1 MQFISSFKEFLT
13 ESYKDEKLNE
23 IGDALVQPYSYSRVD
38 KNTEPGAA
46 DEPPKYAAYRFNTDS
61 GYIYDLNIFYSNN
74 QLEIDFTA
82 NGSSKTVTNAGEL
95 FGVMSTITKI
105 VKDYL
110 LNYNRSRQIKKLRI
124 EPSINYAGDHRRSKL
139 YIQYVKKQL
148 NPKNITVN
156 AYRNTDIIIVE
167 L

>member
-23 IGDALVQPYSYSRVD
+23 IGDASLSPYSYSRVD
-38 KNTEPGAA
+38 KRTGRSSK
-46 DEPPKYAAYRFNTDS
+46 DEPPNYAAYRFYTDT
-61 GYIYDLNIFYSNN
+61 GYIYDINLFFSHN

-82 NGSSKTVTNAGEL
+82 NGSSKTVTDAGEI
-95 FGVMSTITKI
+95 FNVMSTITQI

-110 LNYNRSRQIKKLRI
+110 AKYNNKGSITKIRI

-139 YIQYVKKQL
+139 YIEYIKKQL
-148 NPKNITVN
+148 KPKAITVD
-156 AYRNTDIIIVE
+156 AYSNTDIIIVE